1 MDYNVK
7 VNIPMVL
14 LYHQLMSIYMQI
26 IWFVFLHLIFILVYY
41 ICNLVFMK
49 IKIWK
54 YHCPF
59 PWFSLVPPIFTPTF
73 SQINDLFFFD
83 YYCYTEMDTYKYNL
97 WVHLLWLCF
106 VCMVSGLT
114 TLYYIGGSSLGE
126 ANSPSLNTLQLPL
139 VLCLGWGWNEV
150 FPTCTNMSIDIAIIQ
165 VLFRQPCCGVIMV

>member
-1 MDYNVK
+1 
-7 VNIPMVL
+7 
-14 LYHQLMSIYMQI
+14 
-26 IWFVFLHLIFILVYY
+26 
-41 ICNLVFMK
+41 
-49 IKIWK
+49 
-54 YHCPF
+54 
-59 PWFSLVPPIFTPTF
+59 
-73 SQINDLFFFD
+73 
-83 YYCYTEMDTYKYNL
+83 MDTYKYNL